1 MHQWVLTQNDGESDG
16 DFQARTAPI
25 QEKIKSVKK
34 RLGSYNHLPPRGLF
48 QFQINQELKRLIDL
62 LVVKMAVNA
71 PLKVFAS
78 MRFPNGM
85 PLPEAFQLQS
95 LLADRGIDLFIVH
108 VAAGDSIHDTVFDNA
123 MSKCVAFVAMGSV
136 TYGQDTGNNASS
148 HMEVLRWDEQ
158 YAAEWGPIIPVRLT
172 PGDMPFIHPT
182 GIKVFSNDALALW
195 WGTLSPEMVADEIV
209 FAVSKR
215 IKQHP
220 SIERRATASNVDQMA
235 EKAKAFIW
243 QTTVKEA
250 TPTNDVDSATVKEAT
265 PTNDVDGASD
275 DPAAQAKKRLK
286 KVRTAMKKLPS
297 KEEQTQEES
306 TKYNKLKK
314 EALRLEAVV
323 QSDGKAI
330 NIALVAQG
338 PEEVEKLHTSVAEPE
353 AVATS
358 KRLNKVKKAIKAL
371 PPKDERTDE
380 QAAKCKKLKR
390 ELVKLQSTLA

>member
-1 MHQWVLTQNDGESDG
+1 MKHFRDTT
-16 DFQARTAPI
+16 R
-25 QEKIKSVKK
+25 
-34 RLGSYNHLPPRGLF
+34 R
-48 QFQINQELKRLIDL
+48 
-62 LVVKMAVNA
+62 
-71 PLKVFAS
+71 
-78 MRFPNGM
+78 
-85 PLPEAFQLQS
+85 
-95 LLADRGIDLFIVH
+95 H
-108 VAAGDSIHDTVFDNA
+108 VCA
-123 MSKCVAFVAMGSV
+123 
-136 TYGQDTGNNASS
+136 
-148 HMEVLRWDEQ
+148 
-158 YAAEWGPIIPVRLT
+158 
-172 PGDMPFIHPT
+172 
-182 GIKVFSNDALALW
+182 
-195 WGTLSPEMVADEIV
+195 
-209 FAVSKR
+209 
-215 IKQHP
+215 
-220 SIERRATASNVDQMA
+220 
-235 EKAKAFIW
+235 
-243 QTTVKEA
+243 TVKEA